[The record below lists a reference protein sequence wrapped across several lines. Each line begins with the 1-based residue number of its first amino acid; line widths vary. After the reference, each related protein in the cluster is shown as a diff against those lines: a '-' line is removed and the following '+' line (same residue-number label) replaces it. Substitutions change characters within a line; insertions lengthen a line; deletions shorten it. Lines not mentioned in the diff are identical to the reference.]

1 MPLKLCYR
9 LLHSFPS
16 FSWCVCCLFFISH
29 LSLLILV
36 MDVFYVLLLL
46 WSVLL
51 NIYPLYWSLQISILV
66 IFYYNYAFKYIDL
79 AHVTIVSFLLLSLV
93 YFARFFFGFSES
105 KRKVS
110 LFIWDSSWNQWWA
123 KEVIKILWGCFP
135 EFSLFFDLCSN
146 FLFPMVPFF
155 ILPVVKMELL

>member
-1 MPLKLCYR
+1 MCML
-9 LLHSFPS
+9 S
-16 FSWCVCCLFFISH
+16 FFISH
-29 LSLLILV
+29 LSFLILV

-46 WSVLL
+46 LWSVLL
-51 NIYPLYWSLQISILV
+51 NIYPLHLSLQISILV
-66 IFYYNYAFKYIDL
+66 IFYYNSAFKYIDL

-93 YFARFFFGFSES
+93 YFALFFFCFSES

-110 LFIWDSSWNQWWA
+110 LLIWDSSWNQWWA
-123 KEVIKILWGCFP
+123 KEVIKVLWGCFP

-146 FLFPMVPFF
+146 LLFPMVPFF